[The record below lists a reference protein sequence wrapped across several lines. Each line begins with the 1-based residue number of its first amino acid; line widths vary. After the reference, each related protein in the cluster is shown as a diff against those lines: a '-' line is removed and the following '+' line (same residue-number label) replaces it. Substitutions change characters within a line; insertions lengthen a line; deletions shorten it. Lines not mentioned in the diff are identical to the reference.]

1 MLSYAEIHIKSAYCR
16 QQYKIALKFRC
27 VTGIARI
34 LTEMR
39 IFQTRV
45 AGRLGAFVRKE
56 VDWVKNS
63 TTGQGR

>member
-1 MLSYAEIHIKSAYCR
+1 
-16 QQYKIALKFRC
+16 
-27 VTGIARI
+27 
-34 LTEMR
+34 MR